1 MTTNTLVMVF
11 DDRPALIAGIA
22 DRFVSV
28 MTDVLSQQDV
38 AHVVLTGGTVG
49 IDTLAAIGEPV
60 RSEKIDWSR
69 VHLWWGD
76 ERWLVSGSSERN
88 DAQADAALLSLID
101 CPATN
106 IHRFPAADG
115 DSDLDAAAAEYA
127 AELERFASEGDRFP
141 AFDIVFLGVGP
152 DGHIASLFP
161 GHDGIKERDET
172 VISVRNAPKPPP
184 ERLSLTLPVINSAR
198 RVWLCLSGSDKASA
212 LGLALAGANAS
223 EVPAAGVTARNK
235 TVFFIDQAAAAEVPK
250 DLLTGDSAA

>member
-1 MTTNTLVMVF
+1 
-11 DDRPALIAGIA
+11 
-22 DRFVSV
+22 
-28 MTDVLSQQDV
+28 
-38 AHVVLTGGTVG
+38 
-49 IDTLAAIGEPV
+49 
-60 RSEKIDWSR
+60 
-69 VHLWWGD
+69 
-76 ERWLVSGSSERN
+76 
-88 DAQADAALLSLID
+88 
-101 CPATN
+101 
-106 IHRFPAADG
+106 
-115 DSDLDAAAAEYA
+115 
-127 AELERFASEGDRFP
+127 LERFASEGDRFP
-141 AFDIVFLGVGP
+141 AIDIVFLGVGP